1 LAQQNVQELAP
12 KIPVNHFHLLP
23 IRNLVTTTISPPIR
37 ILAIVGVLVA
47 VGVGIVLF
55 THNRSASSSSSE
67 ALPPVSQ
74 THSTPATKPL
84 STSSAKPTSSA
95 MPASKP
101 AAKPKIAL
109 LPGLPSPV
117 AHALH
122 FSKVVVFVVYAR
134 GGNGDLAA
142 VEQARAGA
150 KSAHAGF
157 AAVNILDEK
166 SARTLNTFAGTAT
179 SPPAVFVVKRPGK
192 IVNQFSGSTDS
203 GIVEQ
208 AALNAGAG
216 H

>member
-1 LAQQNVQELAP
+1 
-12 KIPVNHFHLLP
+12 
-23 IRNLVTTTISPPIR
+23 VTTTLSPPIR
-37 ILAIVGVLVA
+37 ILAIVGALLA

-55 THNRSASSSSSE
+55 THNRSASDSSSP
-67 ALPPVSQ
+67 ALPAVRESHPTPTTQ
-74 THSTPATKPL
+74 HLATST
-84 STSSAKPTSSA
+84 AKPVV
-95 MPASKP
+95 KP

-122 FSKVVVFVVYAR
+122 FSKVVVVVVYAR

-142 VEQARAGA
+142 VEQARTGA
-150 KSAHAGF
+150 KSSHAGF

-179 SPPAVFVVKRPGK
+179 SPPAVLVVKRPGK
-192 IVNQFSGSTDS
+192 IVNQFSGYTDS